1 VIVQA
6 FVKPDQVFAT
16 GIKMNGEKYT
26 VFKAEG
32 QILMGRKV
40 VAVMSLELSR
50 LTLAAGEGG
59 YRDRPDSTGS
69 HRGASPGQYPNATM
83 REYYGSVG

>member
-1 VIVQA
+1 MIVQA
-6 FVKPDQVFAT
+6 FVKPDQVFAN
-16 GIKMNGEKYT
+16 GIKVNGEKYT

-32 QILMGRKV
+32 QLLMGRKV
-40 VAVMSLELSR
+40 LVVISLELSQ

-59 YRDRPDSTGS
+59 YRDRPDRTGS
-69 HRGASPGQYPNATM
+69 HRGASPGHHPNATM